1 MDILQKLVRVHPP
14 ATSVFKKITF
24 DDKKPL
30 AIFYDNTKPAASDYV
45 SGPFG
50 PGKIYQKQPAVSCA
64 TCGIRPA
71 ALQYYVMQY
80 VKKCSYPIIILIFPI
95 TILLSHQKKFLSG
108 LCAKLFWRFSFFL
121 HTGSGRI

>member
-1 MDILQKLVRVHPP
+1 MQKLVRVHPP
-14 ATSVFKKITF
+14 VTSVFKKLHLTT
-24 DDKKPL
+24 KKIL

-64 TCGIRPA
+64 TCGIRRA
-71 ALQYYVMQY
+71 ALHYYVMQY

-95 TILLSHQKKFLSG
+95 TILLSNQQKLLSR

>member
-24 DDKKPL
+24 DDKNPL

-71 ALQYYVMQY
+71 ALHYYVMQY

-95 TILLSHQKKFLSG
+95 TILLSHQKKFLSW
-108 LCAKLFWRFSFFL
+108 LCAKIIRLIFCCHCICSCA
-121 HTGSGRI
+121 

>member
-71 ALQYYVMQY
+71 ALQDYVMQY

-108 LCAKLFWRFSFFL
+108 LCAKIIRLIFCCHCICSCA
-121 HTGSGRI
+121 

>member
-1 MDILQKLVRVHPP
+1 MPIP
-14 ATSVFKKITF
+14 APTF
-24 DDKKPL
+24 P
-30 AIFYDNTKPAASDYV
+30 NTKPAASDYV

-95 TILLSHQKKFLSG
+95 TILLSNQKKFLSW

-121 HTGSGRI
+121 HTRSGRI